1 MYAYLESLAPRMVAR
16 AAAWRPTDIEERA
29 PVVKEFRES
38 FVRLQALVSEIEQD
52 KSLFSEENLP
62 QPVDDVSEGSVLR
75 VPEVS
80 EDEETKGID
89 NADTK

>member
-1 MYAYLESLAPRMVAR
+1 MDAYLESLAPRMVAR

-52 KSLFSEENLP
+52 KSLFSEGP
-62 QPVDDVSEGSVLR
+62 TPPVVEDVAEKPALCAPGF
-75 VPEVS
+75 S
-80 EDEETKGID
+80 EDELTQGIGSVD
-89 NADTK
+89 AT